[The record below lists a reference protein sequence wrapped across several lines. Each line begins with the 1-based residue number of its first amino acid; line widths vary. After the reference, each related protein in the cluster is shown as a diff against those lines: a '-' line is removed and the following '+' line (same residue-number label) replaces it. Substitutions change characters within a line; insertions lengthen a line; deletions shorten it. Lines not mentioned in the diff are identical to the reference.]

1 MPKRQNIYTYNSEE
15 VQGEGSWVKIRA
27 MTYGRQKELREAA
40 AEAKA
45 LGQAVKSGGMTPEE
59 MEAALQD
66 GGAASKLLSM
76 NDELL
81 IELVYSWNW
90 VDEDGEPL
98 PLPEDEPEI
107 IQGLTIQEMQFLS
120 EAIKGNA
127 GLKK

>member
-1 MPKRQNIYTYNSEE
+1 MPKRQNIYTYDSEE

-27 MTYGRQKELREAA
+27 MTYGRQKELRETA
-40 AEAKA
+40 AEVKA
-45 LGQAVKSGGMTPEE
+45 LGQAVKSGGMAPEQ

-120 EAIKGNA
+120 EAIKGNV